1 MASNQNH
8 NHRLLIINPGS
19 TSTKI
24 AVFEEEKSVFETT
37 LRHSAAELKGYSKIW
52 DQFDFRKKIL
62 MEELKKAGFDQKD
75 FTAIVGRGGVLLPIP
90 GGTYRVGDKM
100 LEDLRRVVRFEH
112 ASNLGAILAYS
123 IASEIPVESFIVDPV
138 CVDELEP
145 MARITGMPE
154 FERDCIF
161 HALNIRAIARA
172 AARDLGKPLEKCN
185 FVIAHMGGGIS
196 VCAMREGKVINVN
209 FALCEGPFTPE
220 RSGSLPLFR
229 FADMC
234 FSGKYTLEEI
244 KKKVNG
250 QGGLVAYL
258 GTNDAVQVEKMIHG
272 GDDNARLIYEAMAY
286 QVAQEIGA
294 RATVLKGKVDAIV
307 ITGGVAYSKMLTDW
321 ITERVGFIA
330 PVRLYPGEDEMQAL
344 AMGGLR
350 VLRGEEEALIYG

>member
-1 MASNQNH
+1 MAPNQ

-24 AVFEEEKSVFETT
+24 AVFEEEKSIFETT
-37 LRHSAAELKGYSKIW
+37 LRHSASELKGFSRIW

-62 MEELKKAGFDQKD
+62 IEELKKAGFDPKD
-75 FTAIVGRGGVLLPIP
+75 FTAVIGRGGILRPIP
-90 GGTYRVGDKM
+90 GGTYRVGAKM
-100 LEDLRRVVRFEH
+100 LEDLRLAVRAEH
-112 ASNLGAILAYS
+112 ASNLGAIMAYS

-154 FERDCIF
+154 FERDSIF

-172 AARDLGKPLEKCN
+172 AARDLGKPLKELN

-196 VCAMREGKVINVN
+196 VCAMRGGKVVNVN
-209 FALCEGPFTPE
+209 YALCEGPFTPE
-220 RSGSLPLFR
+220 RSGSVPLFR
-229 FADMC
+229 FAEMC
-234 FSGKYTLEEI
+234 FSEKYTPGEI
-244 KKKVNG
+244 RKKING

-258 GTNDAVQVEKMIHG
+258 DTNDATLVEKRIAE
-272 GDDNARLIYEAMAY
+272 GDDYARLIYEAMAY

-294 RATVLKGKVDAIV
+294 RATVLKGNVDAVI
-307 ITGGVAYSKMLTDW
+307 ITGGVARSKMLTDW
-321 ITERVGFIA
+321 ITERVSFIA
-330 PVRLYPGEDEMQAL
+330 EVRIYPGEDEMQAL

-350 VLRGEEEALIYG
+350 VLRGEEEALAYD